1 MKLCIHFTFC
11 IEEQELIDNEN
22 LSVKKTKVQH
32 IFIARDFIVNS

>member
-22 LSVKKTKVQH
+22 LSVKKTQDQD
-32 IFIARDFIVNS
+32 IFIALYFILNS